1 MTTGIHT
8 ADVHLSAPDDERMAA
23 LRAVL
28 ERAQSEDADVVTIGG
43 DLFDQ
48 PEDVE
53 RLRADLR
60 NDLFSDQPFEILLIP
75 GNHDIEAFRRDIFFG
90 DSCTV
95 MTDEPYEQWTAES
108 GDLRVTGLP
117 YRERPDDDLL
127 LALQDRP
134 EFDGTEALL
143 LHCSLD
149 APIDAD
155 TGDEGTRRYFPVKEG
170 LLTELGFDLYL
181 AGHYHSSHTVKF
193 DDGSAF
199 TYPGTPA
206 STSSAET
213 GRRHASMYD
222 TDDGLSLVPLDTYH
236 RVHREVTVI
245 PGEEPSVLEE
255 IDRWAE
261 STAVNANEATMRVEG
276 YTERAEHEFD
286 DDLRSVAAPAR
297 VTNQTRGVGH
307 VKGHPLFRAFEE
319 ELEMTDWDEETQAA
333 VRQRTLAVFSQLG
346 ARGEL

>member
-1 MTTGIHT
+1 MTRVVHT
-8 ADVHLSAPDDERMAA
+8 ADAHLSTTDDERMAA

-28 ERAQSEDADVVTIGG
+28 ERAETEDAEVVTIGG

-53 RLRADLR
+53 RLRTALR

-75 GNHDIEAFRRDIFFG
+75 GNHDIEAFRRDVFFG

-95 MTDEPYEQWTAES
+95 MTDEPYEHWTGPR

-117 YRERPDDDLL
+117 YREHPDDDLL

-170 LLTELGFDLYL
+170 VLTELGFDLYL

-213 GRRHASMYD
+213 GRRHASVYD
-222 TDDGLSLVPLDTYH
+222 TEDGLSLVPLDTYH

-245 PGEEPSVLEE
+245 PGEGRSVLEE
-255 IDRWAE
+255 IERWTDHIA
-261 STAVNANEATMRVEG
+261 ADADEATLRVEG
-276 YTERAEHEFD
+276 YTERPEDEFD
-286 DDLRSVAAPAR
+286 EDLRSVATPAR
-297 VTNQTRGVGH
+297 VTNETRGVRH

-319 ELEMTDWDEETQAA
+319 ELETTDWDEETEEA

-346 ARGEL
+346 ARGDL